1 MSTLLYMQLTY
12 KGREFYWIISDRD
25 GMNQISWTDSF
36 KNMLDAQRN
45 LSVKLFYDNDEIF
58 QLNPAK
64 IV

>member
-1 MSTLLYMQLTY
+1 
-12 KGREFYWIISDRD
+12 
-25 GMNQISWTDSF
+25 MNQISWTDSF